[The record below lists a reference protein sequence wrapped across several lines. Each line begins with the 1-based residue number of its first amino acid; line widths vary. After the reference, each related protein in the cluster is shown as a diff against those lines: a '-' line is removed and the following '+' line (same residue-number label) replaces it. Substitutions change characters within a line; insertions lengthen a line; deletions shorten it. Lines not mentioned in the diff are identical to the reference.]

1 MGVMGRSGVMSV
13 VVLGCIA
20 TAAHA
25 DQPKSD
31 ADRLFEEGRKLLAD
45 HPDQACDKFNE
56 AIKLDPDAPGVLLNL
71 GLCNEKLGKYKT
83 ALYWFRKAQAR
94 STESNL
100 PEYAKAAADHT
111 TNLTKEVARV
121 NIQFTEPPSTDT
133 KVKIDGE
140 VIAADDYTHA
150 EVDPGH
156 HSLDAGAPGK
166 RIVHQEFDVKPTAQG
181 QQGETINLPAIA
193 LVAGENTVIVDRG
206 AGRRKLAWGLAIG
219 GGVLMAASGGLA
231 AYEAH
236 EYSNYASNGTLLPM
250 CSPTVTSSCIKVDSA
265 TARSKAN
272 SAYNITAYGAT
283 PMFVVGVAAV
293 GVGIALYFTAP
304 AKERIDRTVMVP
316 VVSPDQV
323 GWAVSGRF

>member
-1 MGVMGRSGVMSV
+1 MSV
-13 VVLGCIA
+13 VVLGCFAA
-20 TAAHA
+20 TAHA

-45 HPDQACDKFNE
+45 HPDEACAKFNE

-71 GLCNEKLGKYKT
+71 GLCNEKLGKYRT
-83 ALYWFRKAQAR
+83 ALYWFRKAQVR
-94 STESNL
+94 STETNL

-111 TNLTKEVARV
+111 TELTKEVARV
-121 NIQFTEPPSTDT
+121 NIQFSEPPPADAR
-133 KVKIDGE
+133 VKIDGE

-166 RIVHQEFDVKPTAQG
+166 KIVHQEFDVKPTAAG
-181 QQGETINLPAIA
+181 QTGETITLAPIA

-206 AGRRKLAWGLAIG
+206 QGRRKLAWGLAIG
-219 GGVLMAASGGLA
+219 GGALMAASGLLAWHEHSVYCDQFMPGMCDGLP
-231 AYEAH
+231 EH
-236 EYSNYASNGTLLPM
+236 LSTKGSR
-250 CSPTVTSSCIKVDSA
+250 A
-265 TARSKAN
+265 TAN
-272 SAYNITAYGAT
+272 SAYNITKWGAT
-283 PMFVVGVAAV
+283 TMFGVGAAAV

-304 AKERIDRTVMVP
+304 AKERIDRTVFVP
-316 VVSPDQV
+316 TVSPEQV

>member
-20 TAAHA
+20 GAAHA

-45 HPDQACDKFNE
+45 HPDQACDRFND

-83 ALYWFRKAQAR
+83 ALYWFRKAQVR

-156 HSLDAGAPGK
+156 HALDAGAPGK
-166 RIVHQEFDVKPTAQG
+166 RIVHQEFDVKPTAEG
-181 QQGETINLPAIA
+181 QQGETINLPPIA

-219 GGVLMAASGGLA
+219 GGVLMAASGALA
-231 AYEAH
+231 WH
-236 EYSNYASNGTLLPM
+236 ESKVYCQQFKSDMLCNGQPENLD
-250 CSPTVTSSCIKVDSA
+250 PTKPN
-265 TARSKAN
+265 ARKDAN

-283 PMFVVGVAAV
+283 PMFIVGVAAV

-323 GWAVSGRF
+323 GWAVTGRF